1 VTRRSWDWVE
11 PEDFFV
17 AHVAARDRSWWL
29 DGGGARAWSGRMTY
43 IGWLE
48 PCDLSVTYSTSTG
61 VAVHGSGAGV
71 AVHRSPPDDV
81 GLSSYRPAATDI
93 FGWLA
98 EYGRDREGT
107 ATSRRDGRSSGWVGF
122 LGYAAR
128 SGLPTR
134 HSNDSAEYDAC
145 WLRTERRVAFDHER
159 RRVFAVAPSGQIVEW
174 EDELNGL
181 LTATP
186 RSAPF
191 AAIPPAE
198 VVSTCSSSEYA
209 AAFHRVQEQL
219 RLGNSYEVNLTY
231 RTSVASQ
238 VDPVDVYRRLR
249 ATSPAPYAA
258 LISHGGMR
266 LLSSSPE
273 RFATISAQREIE
285 TRPIKGTTPRSADAA
300 RDEEAVRRL
309 QQDPRFRAE
318 NLMIVDLLR
327 NDLSRVCSP
336 GTVAVTDLM
345 HVESYPSVH
354 QLVST
359 ISGRL
364 RSDVSTLEALEALFP
379 GGSMTG
385 APKLRTMQIIADV
398 ESSARGIYSGAVG
411 WILDDSSADL
421 GIVIRSLVY
430 RDGVYT
436 LGTGGGITVRS
447 TCSEEYDE
455 TRWKA
460 QRLLA
465 ALGVGEPDAAKP

>member
-1 VTRRSWDWVE
+1 MTRRGWDWVE

-17 AHVAARDRSWWL
+17 AHVAGRDRSWWL

-43 IGWLE
+43 IGWLR
-48 PCDLSVTYSTSTG
+48 PSDLSVTYSVATG
-61 VAVHGSGAGV
+61 VAAHGSGSAVAG
-71 AVHRSPPDDV
+71 HRPPPSHADV
-81 GLSSYRPAATDI
+81 SSDLPAATDI

-98 EYGRDREGT
+98 EFGRRRGGRALGRGEGRT
-107 ATSRRDGRSSGWVGF
+107 SGWVGF
-122 LGYAAR
+122 FGYAAR
-128 SGLPTR
+128 SDLPTR
-134 HSNDSAEYDAC
+134 QSAEPTYDAC
-145 WLRTERRVAFDHER
+145 WLRAQRRVAFDHER
-159 RRVFAVAPSGQIVEW
+159 RRVYAVAPPEQLTEW
-174 EDELNGL
+174 EDELDGL
-181 LTATP
+181 LAVTP
-186 RSAPF
+186 R
-191 AAIPPAE
+191 AATLGAMPPAE
-198 VVSTCSSSEYA
+198 VVSTCSASEYSG
-209 AAFHRVQEQL
+209 AFHAVQEHL

-231 RTSVASQ
+231 RTEVASQ
-238 VDPVDVYRRLR
+238 ADPVDVYRRLR
-249 ATSPAPYAA
+249 ASSPAPYAA

-273 RFATISAQREIE
+273 RFATISAHGEIE
-285 TRPIKGTTPRSADAA
+285 TRPIKGTTPRSQDAA
-300 RDEEAVRRL
+300 CDEDAVRRL
-309 QQDPRFRAE
+309 QHDPRYRAE

-359 ISGRL
+359 VSGRL
-364 RSDVSTLEALEALFP
+364 RPEVSTMEALEALFP

-398 ESSARGIYSGAVG
+398 ESSARGVYSGAVG

-447 TCSEEYDE
+447 TCSDEYDE

-465 ALGVGEPDAAKP
+465 ALGVGSA